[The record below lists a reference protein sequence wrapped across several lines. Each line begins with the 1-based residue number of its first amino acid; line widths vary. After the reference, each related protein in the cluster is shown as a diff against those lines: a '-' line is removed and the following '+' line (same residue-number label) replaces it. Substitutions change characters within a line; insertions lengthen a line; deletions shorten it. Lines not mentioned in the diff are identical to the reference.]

1 VRWWNGAM
9 GIAIGYGTRKM
20 LDVFLMFDQHR
31 EKHDLEGHITCQVGT
46 GRRMFPGGR
55 EQFIERLL
63 IFGAQSPSIST
74 PIGDLFLNQLCKCGK
89 GTPHMFLFLRHV
101 RAVIQ

>member
-1 VRWWNGAM
+1 MRWWNGAM
-9 GIAIGYGTRKM
+9 GIAFGYGTRKM
-20 LDVFLMFDQHR
+20 LDLFLMFDQHR
-31 EKHDLEGHITCQVGT
+31 EKHDLEGRITCQVGT

-89 GTPHMFLFLRHV
+89 GTPHKFLFLRHV
-101 RAVIQ
+101 RAVVQ